1 MLFNSVD
8 FLIFFVIFLFVY
20 FLLPRKAKLVFLLL
34 ASYYFYMCREP
45 SYAVLI
51 LLSTVV
57 DYIAGLFMNKC
68 EEKKKRRKYLF
79 LSLVVNLWMLFFFKY
94 FNFAW
99 ETLNSIFT
107 FLWVAIEIP
116 YKNILLP
123 VWISFYTFQT
133 LSYTIEVYNWKI
145 KATKSF
151 LKFALYVSFF
161 PQLVAWPIERPGH
174 LLSQFDRKI
183 KFDYKKISSGL
194 KQVIWWMFKKLVIA
208 DTLALFVDQ
217 IYGNVSYFSGPVLII
232 ATVFFAFQIYC
243 DFSWYSDIAIGI
255 AKMMGYDLMKNF
267 NRPYFSKTI
276 SEFWRRWHI
285 SLSTWFK
292 DYVYIPLGW
301 NRKKKWRHYFN
312 LFLTFLISWLRHG
325 ASWWFVIWWALN
337 GVYLIVE
344 LLTKKWRLKFVDYVF
359 SLFRKKWQEELEG
372 RFIFWKL
379 RRFLNVVFTFWL
391 ICFAWIFFRA
401 NNSTDLKYILW
412 NMFKWFGDFDFSLL
426 SNTHWYVSLLW
437 VWFFLILFLLWIELA
452 QARHWKIVERFH
464 RFRWLRF
471 LFFLVLILFIL
482 IFGRLGLDQFIYF
495 QF

>member
-8 FLIFFVIFLFVY
+8 FVIFFVIFLFIY

-34 ASYYFYMCREP
+34 ASYYFYMCWEP

-57 DYIAGLFMNKC
+57 DYIAGLFMGRCK
-68 EEKKKRRKYLF
+68 EKKKRRKFLF
-79 LSLVVNLWMLFFFKY
+79 LSLAVNLWMLFFFKY

-99 ETLNSIFT
+99 ETLNAAFS
-107 FLWVAIEIP
+107 FLGVAMEIP

-123 VWISFYTFQT
+123 VGISFYTFQT
-133 LSYTIEVYNWKI
+133 LSYTIEVYNGKI
-145 KATKSF
+145 KPTKNF

-161 PQLVAWPIERPGH
+161 PQLVAGPIERPWH
-174 LLSQFDRKI
+174 LLAQFDRKI
-183 KFDYKKISSGL
+183 RFEHKKISSGL

-217 IYGNVSYFSGPVLII
+217 IYGNVGAFSGPTLIL
-232 ATVFFAFQIYC
+232 ATIFFAFQIYC
-243 DFSWYSDIAIGI
+243 DFSGYSDIAIGI
-255 AKMMGYDLMKNF
+255 ARMMGYDLMKNF

-301 NRKKKWRHYFN
+301 NRKKKWRHYLN
-312 LFLTFLISWLRHG
+312 LFLTFLISWLRHW
-325 ASWWFVIWWALN
+325 ASWGFVIWGALN
-337 GVYLIVE
+337 GLYLIVE
-344 LLTKKWRLKFVDYVF
+344 LVSKKWRLKFADSVF
-359 SLFRKKWQEELEG
+359 SWLRRKWQEDLEG
-372 RFIFWKL
+372 RFVFWKL
-379 RRFLNVVFTFWL
+379 RRFLNVLFTFGL

-401 NNSTDLKYILW
+401 NNFADLKYILW
-412 NMFKWFGDFDFSLL
+412 NLFKWFGELNISFLSWYTSLVLIWLTLIFSLL
-426 SNTHWYVSLLW
+426 
-437 VWFFLILFLLWIELA
+437 IMELA
-452 QARHWKIVERFH
+452 QARHWKIVEWFH

-471 LFFLVLILFIL
+471 LFFLVLILLMVF
-482 IFGRLGLDQFIYF
+482 FGRLWLEQFIYF